1 MLTRL
6 HVKNYR
12 SLVDVTVDLAPV
24 NVLFGP
30 NGAGKSSL
38 LDVLWFLRGCA
49 AQGVDETAS
58 ERSHGIGLLWDG
70 ASDGAGILLEIWT
83 ETVEYGLT
91 LNFLSGRIDPMAG
104 ERVYSR
110 RRELEL
116 VRREPGTAKVH
127 FHSTSMQ
134 QRSDFDLREPEK
146 ISLPRFADYDPGS
159 TEVVDF
165 NNFLRFAR
173 FYQFR
178 SMRLYALRKHGS
190 ESGRES
196 WLYNQGDNLF
206 SVLRNLQGRRA
217 IDDAYDTIVG
227 YMRRAFPRFRDLVFD
242 QSGPAS
248 VYCSFVEAGLRH
260 PVNAS
265 GVSDGHLQML
275 LLLTAL
281 FAESR
286 TREAKPGL
294 VMFDEPETSLHP
306 WPIAVLAEAIEEAT
320 SSKWRKQVLLAT
332 HSPVLL
338 GQFSPDSLLSVE
350 PGEQGSVV
358 RRLSDIAEL
367 RDLLEHYSPGTL
379 YMSELVAAQS
389 GALQTS
395 EP

>member
-12 SLVDVTVDLAPV
+12 SLADVTVDLRPV

-38 LDVLWFLRGCA
+38 IDVLWFLRGCA
-49 AQGVDETAS
+49 AQGVDQTAA

-70 ASDGAGILLEIWT
+70 APENAGILVEIT
-83 ETVEYGLT
+83 TDAVEYGLT
-91 LNFLSGRIDPMAG
+91 LGFLSGRIDPMAG
-104 ERVYSR
+104 ERLYSNSR
-110 RRELEL
+110 GIWLVQRES
-116 VRREPGTAKVH
+116 GAAKVR

-134 QRSDFDLREPEK
+134 QPAVFDLLEPEK
-146 ISLPRFADYDPGS
+146 ISLPRFAEYDRAS
-159 TEVVDF
+159 TEAVDLNDF
-165 NNFLRFAR
+165 IRFTR
-173 FYQFR
+173 FYQCR
-178 SMRLYALRKHGS
+178 SLRLYSLRKHGS
-190 ESGRES
+190 ESGRET
-196 WLYNQGDNLF
+196 WLFNQGDNLF
-206 SVLRNLQGRRA
+206 SVLRNLHGRRA
-217 IDDAYDTIVG
+217 IDDSYETIMR
-227 YMRRAFPRFRDLVFD
+227 YMRRAFPLFRDLVFD

-286 TREAKPGL
+286 VREAKPTL

-306 WPIAVLAEAIEEAT
+306 WPISVLAEAIEEAT

-338 GQFSPDSLLSVE
+338 GQFSPDSILSVE
-350 PGEQGSVV
+350 PGDQGSVV
-358 RRLSDIAEL
+358 RRLSDIAGI

>member
-12 SLVDVTVDLAPV
+12 SLADVTVELRPV
-24 NVLFGP
+24 NVLSGP

-70 ASDGAGILLEIWT
+70 APENAGISIEIST
-83 ETVEYGLT
+83 ETLDYDFT
-91 LNFLSGRIDPMAG
+91 LKFLSGRIDPMAG

-110 RRELEL
+110 TRKIEL

-127 FHSTSMQ
+127 FLSTSMQ
-134 QRSDFDLREPEK
+134 QPADFDLREPEK

-165 NNFLRFAR
+165 NNFIRFAR
-173 FYQFR
+173 FYHFR
-178 SMRLYALRKHGS
+178 SMRLYGLRKHGS

-196 WLYNQGDNLF
+196 WLFNQGDNLF

-217 IDDAYDTIVG
+217 IDDSYETIIG

-281 FAESR
+281 FAENR
-286 TREAKPGL
+286 LRDVKPGL
-294 VMFDEPETSLHP
+294 VAFDEPETSLHP

-338 GQFSPDSLLSVE
+338 GQYGAENILVME
-350 PGEQGSVV
+350 PSDRGSVA
-358 RRLSDIAEL
+358 RRLSDVAEI

-379 YMSELVAAQS
+379 YMSELVGAQS
-389 GALQTS
+389 GALQSS